1 MTDPRTSAAS
11 SEFDLIRWIREQVGD
26 NPAVPVGIGDDCAA
40 VRVPPGSL
48 LLVTTDM
55 LIDGIHFRAA
65 EVAPRQIGHKAM
77 ARGLSDIAAMAGDP
91 LAAVVAMAAPK
102 PMSVSWFQELF
113 RGMKAV
119 ADAFNVRIV
128 GGDMSAGK
136 LPLTLTVT
144 AFGAGAEGALAL
156 RSKAR
161 AGDVVLV
168 TGDLGGSI
176 LGRHLSFLP
185 RIKEAQWLRGQIPIH
200 AMIDISDGLAADA
213 GHLAEE
219 SQAGIELWEE
229 AIPISQAARDL
240 AAQAGDAPLD
250 HALHDGEDYEL
261 LFAVG
266 AREAA
271 RLLQRPDLP
280 VRLSC
285 IGEVVAGGGLWLRR
299 KGEER
304 RRLEAKGWVHTF

>member
-1 MTDPRTSAAS
+1 MTDAPAPSN
-11 SEFDLIRWIREQVGD
+11 EFDLIRWIRSQVGESHL
-26 NPAVPVGIGDDCAA
+26 VPVGIGDDCAA
-40 VRVPPGSL
+40 LRVPPGRV

-55 LIDGIHFRAA
+55 AIDGIHFRAS
-65 EVAPRQIGHKAM
+65 EVTPRQIGHKAM

-91 LAAVVAMAAPK
+91 LGVVVALAAPR

-119 ADAFNVRIV
+119 GDACNARIV
-128 GGDMSAGK
+128 GGDISAGK
-136 LPLTLTVT
+136 LPLMLTVT

-161 AGDVVLV
+161 VGDVVLV

-176 LGRHLSFLP
+176 LGRHLAFLP
-185 RIKEAQWLRGQIPIH
+185 RIREAQWLREQIVLH

-213 GHLAEE
+213 HHLVEE
-219 SQAGIELWEE
+219 SRVGIELWEE
-229 AIPISQAARDL
+229 AIPVSRAARDL
-240 AAQAGDAPLD
+240 AEQTGRAPID

-261 LFAVG
+261 LFTAS

-271 RLLQRPDLP
+271 DLLQRADLP

-304 RRLEAKGWVHTF
+304 RKLEPAGWVHTF